1 MEELCRK
8 FGGLTGINMVEEFN
22 NLVQENSVLN
32 YQEKFEEMRSF
43 LLTEN
48 PKLSKRYYI
57 SSFISGLKEEL

>member
-1 MEELCRK
+1 
-8 FGGLTGINMVEEFN
+8 MVEEFK